1 MIQLAWRF
9 LMFQKD
15 SALAKWYRQR
25 TANAP
30 SMRKTLVVALARK
43 LLIALWHLAR
53 EGVVRACGGHTITRL
68 PRLDKQHGEHVPRA
82 WPTTSRNRTA
92 TSPGAGQVALGPAPH
107 ISYRPLHWL
116 ALWFQRANRREPD
129 QPQRPLP

>member
-1 MIQLAWRF
+1 MPRSTPAG
-9 LMFQKD
+9 

-53 EGVVRACGGHTITRL
+53 EGVVPEGVRL
-68 PRLDKQHGEHVPRA
+68 R
-82 WPTTSRNRTA
+82 
-92 TSPGAGQVALGPAPH
+92 PA
-107 ISYRPLHWL
+107 
-116 ALWFQRANRREPD
+116 A
-129 QPQRPLP
+129 